1 MKTWHKVAIGA
12 GAVVVLGGIVL
23 FSVNQAN
30 KGVVTVQTA
39 KVANQDSL
47 VSLVTASG
55 EVKPTTYTNVTAQG
69 YGRITEIFVK
79 EGDHVKKGDRL
90 LLQENVQA
98 NADVQAQS
106 AAVNS
111 AESGVQAAEASYKA
125 AQSDLILQQANL
137 EKAKLDYDRGQGLFK
152 DGLIPKQD
160 FDQRKTIYDGAV
172 ATVDSARARVQSL
185 KAQLDQ
191 TRSQVNQGRAVLVR
205 TQDVLHKTTYTSP
218 INGIVSYLPER
229 VGDYVVMGMQNANGS
244 FIMTLSDMSVVTAE
258 VKVDETDIVN
268 VKMGQEADVTID
280 AVPGKIF
287 KGKVTEIGSQAVLR
301 SSGLTTTQTTTSTQ
315 EAKDFKVVVTLA
327 NPPENLRPGLST
339 TAKIKTAERKNV
351 VAIPIQALAVRT
363 RKDLEEAVKN
373 AKKQGSSNVTLAAPP
388 PPAPGDPKKDE
399 VQGVFV
405 VNGKKAVFLPVET
418 GIAGVTDIEI
428 TKGLKAGDEIVVG
441 SYKAL
446 RTLKPE
452 SQVKA
457 ATDSYREDLVSSGV
471 VIKTEALT
479 KVYEMGAEKV
489 HALSGVDVEIRKGDY
504 VAIMGPSGSGKSTLM
519 NLIGC
524 LDSPSAGKYWLAG
537 RLVSD
542 LDDDELAYIRNKEIG
557 FVFQTFNLLPRATA
571 LHNVELPLI
580 YNGTPSEERIE
591 KAKKALERVDLMDRM
606 HHKPNE
612 LSGGQRQRVAIARA
626 LVNSPSIV
634 LADEPT
640 GNLDSKT
647 GEEIMAL
654 FANLHGQ
661 GNTIILV
668 THEHDI
674 AQHAHRIIFIRDGKI
689 ASDEAVAKK

>member
-39 KVANQDSL
+39 RVANQESL

-55 EVKPTTYTNVTAQG
+55 EIKPTTYTNISAQG

-111 AESGVQAAEASYKA
+111 AESGVQVAEAGYKQ
-125 AQSDLILQQANL
+125 AQADLLSQQANL
-137 EKAKLDYDRGQGLFK
+137 EKTKLDYDRGQGLYK

-160 FDQRKTIYDGAV
+160 FDQRKTTYDAQVAAV
-172 ATVDSARARVQSL
+172 ESARARVQSL
-185 KAQLDQ
+185 KAQMDQ
-191 TRSQVNQGRAVLVR
+191 TRSQVSQGRAVLVH
-205 TQDVLHKTTYTSP
+205 TQDILHKTTYTSP

-229 VGDYVVMGMQNANGS
+229 VGDYVVMGMQNATGS

-268 VKMGQEADVTID
+268 VKLGQEADVTID

-287 KGKVTEIGSQAVLR
+287 KGKVTEVGSQAVLR

-327 NPPENLRPGLST
+327 SPPENLRPGLST

-363 RKDLEEAVKN
+363 RKDLEEAAKN

-452 SQVKA
+452 SQVK
-457 ATDSYREDLVSSGV
+457 
-471 VIKTEALT
+471 
-479 KVYEMGAEKV
+479 
-489 HALSGVDVEIRKGDY
+489 VD
-504 VAIMGPSGSGKSTLM
+504 
-519 NLIGC
+519 N
-524 LDSPSAGKYWLAG
+524 SAPKKQ
-537 RLVSD
+537 
-542 LDDDELAYIRNKEIG
+542 DD
-557 FVFQTFNLLPRATA
+557 QQ
-571 LHNVELPLI
+571 
-580 YNGTPSEERIE
+580 S
-591 KAKKALERVDLMDRM
+591 
-606 HHKPNE
+606 
-612 LSGGQRQRVAIARA
+612 
-626 LVNSPSIV
+626 
-634 LADEPT
+634 
-640 GNLDSKT
+640 
-647 GEEIMAL
+647 
-654 FANLHGQ
+654 
-661 GNTIILV
+661 
-668 THEHDI
+668 
-674 AQHAHRIIFIRDGKI
+674 
-689 ASDEAVAKK
+689 

>member
-287 KGKVTEIGSQAVLR
+287 KGKGTEIGSQAGLR
-301 SSGLTTTQTTTSTQ
+301 SSGLTTTQTTSSTQ
-315 EAKDFKVVVTLA
+315 EAKDFKVVVTLT

-373 AKKQGSSNVTLAAPP
+373 AKKQGSSNVTLAAP

-452 SQVKA
+452 SQVK
-457 ATDSYREDLVSSGV
+457 
-471 VIKTEALT
+471 
-479 KVYEMGAEKV
+479 
-489 HALSGVDVEIRKGDY
+489 VD
-504 VAIMGPSGSGKSTLM
+504 
-519 NLIGC
+519 N
-524 LDSPSAGKYWLAG
+524 SAPKKQ
-537 RLVSD
+537 
-542 LDDDELAYIRNKEIG
+542 DD
-557 FVFQTFNLLPRATA
+557 QQ
-571 LHNVELPLI
+571 
-580 YNGTPSEERIE
+580 S
-591 KAKKALERVDLMDRM
+591 
-606 HHKPNE
+606 
-612 LSGGQRQRVAIARA
+612 
-626 LVNSPSIV
+626 
-634 LADEPT
+634 
-640 GNLDSKT
+640 
-647 GEEIMAL
+647 
-654 FANLHGQ
+654 
-661 GNTIILV
+661 
-668 THEHDI
+668 
-674 AQHAHRIIFIRDGKI
+674 
-689 ASDEAVAKK
+689 

>member
-39 KVANQDSL
+39 KVANQESL

-55 EVKPTTYTNVTAQG
+55 EIKPTTYTNISAQG

-125 AQSDLILQQANL
+125 AQSDLISQQANL
-137 EKAKLDYDRGQGLFK
+137 EKAKLDFERGQGLYK

-160 FDQRKTIYDGAV
+160 FDQRKTTYDA
-172 ATVDSARARVQSL
+172 AAAAVDSAKARVQSL
-185 KAQLDQ
+185 KAQMDQ
-191 TRSQVNQGRAVLVR
+191 TRSQVSQGRAVLVH
-205 TQDVLHKTTYTSP
+205 TQDILHKTTYTSP

-229 VGDYVVMGMQNANGS
+229 VGDYVVMGMQNATGS

-268 VKMGQEADVTID
+268 VKLGQEADVTID

-287 KGKVTEIGSQAVLR
+287 KGKVTEVGSQAVLR

-363 RKDLEEAVKN
+363 RKDLEEAAKN

-452 SQVKA
+452 SQVK
-457 ATDSYREDLVSSGV
+457 
-471 VIKTEALT
+471 
-479 KVYEMGAEKV
+479 
-489 HALSGVDVEIRKGDY
+489 VD
-504 VAIMGPSGSGKSTLM
+504 
-519 NLIGC
+519 N
-524 LDSPSAGKYWLAG
+524 SAPKKQ
-537 RLVSD
+537 
-542 LDDDELAYIRNKEIG
+542 DD
-557 FVFQTFNLLPRATA
+557 QQ
-571 LHNVELPLI
+571 
-580 YNGTPSEERIE
+580 S
-591 KAKKALERVDLMDRM
+591 
-606 HHKPNE
+606 
-612 LSGGQRQRVAIARA
+612 
-626 LVNSPSIV
+626 
-634 LADEPT
+634 
-640 GNLDSKT
+640 
-647 GEEIMAL
+647 
-654 FANLHGQ
+654 
-661 GNTIILV
+661 
-668 THEHDI
+668 
-674 AQHAHRIIFIRDGKI
+674 
-689 ASDEAVAKK
+689 